1 MITGTTR
8 SGFSFEVE
16 EDIANDMELFEALYD
31 IDNGDAT
38 AVVPVCR
45 RILGDR
51 KKALYDHLRGENG
64 RVPVEA
70 VITEIGDIFAAVK
83 NGKKS

>member
-1 MITGTTR
+1 MITGTT
-8 SGFSFEVE
+8 STGFAFEVE

-38 AVVPVCR
+38 AVVSVCR

-64 RVPVEA
+64 RVPVDAVIAAIGEIFEA
-70 VITEIGDIFAAVK
+70 VKG
-83 NGKKS
+83 GKKS

>member
-16 EDIANDMELFEALYD
+16 DDIANDMELFEALYD

-51 KKALYDHLRGENG
+51 KKALYDHLRKNG

-70 VITEIGDIFAAVK
+70 VIAAIGDIFAAVK
-83 NGKKS
+83 DGKKS